1 MIRAM
6 AGVWQ
11 LFQECG
17 WPSWF
22 SLLLGLVAFAL
33 SVAALVIALFR
44 GRARMS
50 LSWFALVVALLPIG
64 MGAVG
69 MQLGRAKVDRVLSL
83 PFTDAS
89 QRERIRELGY
99 REAASCV
106 AVGGGFSAAPLLF
119 ALSAL
124 LAAYAL
130 HREEAGPQRQ

>member
-1 MIRAM
+1 
-6 AGVWQ
+6 
-11 LFQECG
+11 
-17 WPSWF
+17 
-22 SLLLGLVAFAL
+22 
-33 SVAALVIALFR
+33 
-44 GRARMS
+44 
-50 LSWFALVVALLPIG
+50 

>member
-1 MIRAM
+1 M

-22 SLLLGLVAFAL
+22 SLLLGLGAFAL
-33 SVAALVIALFR
+33 SLTALVVALSR
-44 GRARMS
+44 GRARTS
-50 LSWFALVVALLPIG
+50 LFWFALVVALLPIG
-64 MGAVG
+64 VGAAG
-69 MQLGRAKVDRVLSL
+69 MQIGRARVDHVLSL

-106 AVGGGFSAAPLLF
+106 AVGGAFSMPPLLI

-124 LAAYAL
+124 AGAYAL
-130 HREEAGPQRQ
+130 RRKHVGPQRQ

>member
-1 MIRAM
+1 M

-22 SLLLGLVAFAL
+22 SLLLGLGAFAL
-33 SVAALVIALFR
+33 SVAALVVALFR
-44 GRARMS
+44 GPARKS
-50 LSWFALVVALLPIG
+50 LSWIALVVALSPIG
-64 MGAVG
+64 IGAIG
-69 MQLGRAKVDRVLSL
+69 MQMGRAKVDSVLAL

-124 LAAYAL
+124 IGAYAL
-130 HREEAGPQRQ
+130 HRKETGTQPH